1 MEVYMGN
8 IVEVNDVNFN
18 AEVLEHSGKVLVD
31 FWAPWCGPCRMQAP
45 ILEKL
50 SQDPAIKTKIVKV
63 NTDNNPET
71 AQRYGISSIPTLIL
85 FENGKEIDRMVGVQ
99 PETALKNKLS

>member
-1 MEVYMGN
+1 M
-8 IVEVNDVNFN
+8 
-18 AEVLEHSGKVLVD
+18 SGKGWID
-31 FWAPWCGPCRMQAP
+31 FWATHGVVPCRMQTP

-50 SQDPAIKTKIVKV
+50 SQDPEIKTKIVKV

-85 FENGKEIDRMVGVQ
+85 FDNGKEIERMIGVQ
-99 PETALKNKLS
+99 PENILKKKLS

>member
-1 MEVYMGN
+1 MGL
-8 IVEVNDVNFN
+8 VEINDSNFSS
-18 AEVLEHSGKVLVD
+18 EVLEHNGKVLVD
-31 FWAPWCGPCRMQAP
+31 FWAPWCGPCRMQTP

-50 SQDPAIKTKIVKV
+50 SQDPEIKTKIVKV

-85 FENGKEIDRMVGVQ
+85 FENGKEIDRMIGVQ
-99 PETALKNKLS
+99 PENVLKKKLL